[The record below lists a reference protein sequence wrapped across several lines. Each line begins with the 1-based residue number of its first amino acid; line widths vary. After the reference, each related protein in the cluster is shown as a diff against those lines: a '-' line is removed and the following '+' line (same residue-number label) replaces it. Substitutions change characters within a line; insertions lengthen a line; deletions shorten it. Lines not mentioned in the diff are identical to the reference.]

1 MYKIKKIKYCFS
13 NNLISTGLE
22 PSKNI
27 IPTWYKKG
35 KNNIEESQDPFNTKT
50 FKSCI
55 PFFDSLVSGYTLLTT
70 QDIYV
75 EYKNNSY
82 SITHSLE
89 NNLLTEIQLRDSE
102 ILIPVPSG
110 YSGIFH
116 FVWMTN
122 AYLETPKGYSLLITH
137 PFNRY
142 DLPFITSTAIV
153 DCDKVAMVPGRIP
166 FFLQLGFSGLIPVG
180 TPIAQVFPFKREPW
194 GHQIDQSL
202 VKTTQKASLDANRT
216 RGSIRFYK
224 NNWWSKKSYE

>member
-1 MYKIKKIKYCFS
+1 
-13 NNLISTGLE
+13 
-22 PSKNI
+22 
-27 IPTWYKKG
+27 
-35 KNNIEESQDPFNTKT
+35 
-50 FKSCI
+50 
-55 PFFDSLVSGYTLLTT
+55 LTT
-70 QDIYV
+70 QDIYL

-89 NNLLTEIQLRDSE
+89 NNLLTEIHLRNSE
-102 ILIPVPSG
+102 ILIPVPNG

-153 DCDKVAMVPGRIP
+153 DSDKFAMVPGRIP
-166 FFLQLGFSGLIPVG
+166 FFLQLGFSGLIPAG

-194 GHQIDQSL
+194 VHQIDQSL
-202 VKTTQKASLDANRT
+202 VEKTQKPSLDANRT